1 MADKLFSWG
10 SRPTM
15 GNSTNSDEVAS
26 AANRHASLVYDC
38 IDGNLITW
46 LKDI

>member
-1 MADKLFSWG
+1 
-10 SRPTM
+10 M

-38 IDGNLITW
+38 IDGNPYNMVERFLSFA
-46 LKDI
+46 